1 MSTEDKNEEVMI
13 EVPENVEENETS
25 QDLSELSTEEV
36 AIAKKHGL
44 IKEED
49 KKEDGDEP
57 EDDKEE
63 AGDKKEEKP
72 EDDDTVLDPDSFEAM
87 DKVLEEDKDKFHK
100 KFTPNAKALYFK
112 HKKERNER
120 QRIAKE
126 LENVLAE
133 KDLTAVK
140 ESANKAKVNKIAEA
154 LKKENV
160 TVEDLLKIVG
170 DEVPEVTDETKRAE
184 ESKKTIEAEKQRQY
198 KQRMELAEQIGKSK
212 YENFDKIADL
222 AKEVAEKN
230 PRFMKSLGEVFLD
243 SNIDEEG
250 IVEEVLFIAQRNPKF
265 KDIAKKVDPKSK
277 EDVSRAIKN
286 SNKKPSSAS
295 LGSSGKANLKSE
307 DALTPEDV
315 VNFSTQKWMSLSK
328 KTRDRILM
336 EAS

>member
-1 MSTEDKNEEVMI
+1 MSNEDKNEEVLV
-13 EVPENVEENETS
+13 EVPENIEENETS
-25 QDLSELSTEEV
+25 QDLSGLSTEELE
-36 AIAKKHGL
+36 IAKKHGL
-44 IKEED
+44 IEE
-49 KKEDGDEP
+49 KEDVKA
-57 EDDKEE
+57 EDDKAEGE
-63 AGDKKEEKP
+63 DKKEEKS

-133 KDLTAVK
+133 KELSVVK

-160 TVEDLLKIVG
+160 TVEDLLKIIG
-170 DEVPEVTDETKRAE
+170 DETAEPTEEVKRAE
-184 ESKKTIEAEKQRQY
+184 ESKKNIEAEKQRQY
-198 KQRMELAEQIGKSK
+198 RQRMELAEQIGKSK
-212 YENFDKIADL
+212 YEDFDKIADL

-243 SNIDEEG
+243 NNIDEEG

-277 EDVSRAIKN
+277 EEVSRAIKN
-286 SNKKPSSAS
+286 SNKKPSTAS
-295 LGSSGKANLKSE
+295 LGSTGTSYLKSE
-307 DALTPEDV
+307 DSLTPEDV

-328 KTRDRILM
+328 KTRDRLLM

>member
-1 MSTEDKNEEVMI
+1 MSVEDKKEEVLI
-13 EVPENVEENETS
+13 EVPEAEEVETE
-25 QDLSELSTEEV
+25 QDLSGLSTEEV
-36 AIAKKHGL
+36 EMAKKHGL
-44 IKEED
+44 INEKVED
-49 KKEDGDEP
+49 KKDGEDGA
-57 EDDKEE
+57 EDDKE
-63 AGDKKEEKP
+63 ADDKKEETK

-140 ESANKAKVNKIAEA
+140 ESANKAKVTKIADA

-160 TVEDLLKIVG
+160 TVEDLLKIIG
-170 DEVPEVTDETKRAE
+170 DEEPEPTEEVKRVE

-198 KQRMELAEQIGKSK
+198 RQRMELAEQIGKSK

-243 SNIDEEG
+243 SNIDEES
-250 IVEEVLFIAQRNPKF
+250 IVEEVLFIAQRHPKF
-265 KDIAKKVDPKSK
+265 KDVEKKVDNKSK

-295 LGSSGKANLKSE
+295 LSGSGKSNLKSE
-307 DALTPEDV
+307 DTLTPEDV

-328 KTRDRILM
+328 KTRDRLLM

>member
-1 MSTEDKNEEVMI
+1 MSIEDKNEEVLI
-13 EVPENVEENETS
+13 EVPENTEDNETS
-25 QDLSELSTEEV
+25 QDLSGLSTEELE
-36 AIAKKHGL
+36 IAKKHGL
-44 IKEED
+44 IEE
-49 KKEDGDEP
+49 KEDVKA
-57 EDDKEE
+57 EDDKADGE
-63 AGDKKEEKP
+63 DKKEEKP

-133 KDLTAVK
+133 KELSAVK
-140 ESANKAKVNKIAEA
+140 ESANKAKVNKIADA

-160 TVEDLLKIVG
+160 TVEDLLKIIG
-170 DEVPEVTDETKRAE
+170 DETAEPTEEVKRAE
-184 ESKKTIEAEKQRQY
+184 ESKKNIEAEKQRQY
-198 KQRMELAEQIGKSK
+198 RQRMELAEQIGKSK
-212 YENFDKIADL
+212 YEDFDKIADL

-243 SNIDEEG
+243 NNIDEEG

-277 EDVSRAIKN
+277 EEVSRAIKN
-286 SNKKPSSAS
+286 SNKKPSTAS
-295 LGSSGKANLKSE
+295 LGSTGKANLKSE
-307 DALTPEDV
+307 DSLTPEDV

-328 KTRDRILM
+328 KTRDRLLM